1 MPNSDLADII
11 ASLPPFTFGPA
22 AEVPVAPD
30 RWYFI
35 APSLDYDWSI
45 AYRTEDGGWALD
57 AGKLIDRPLFCA
69 ALPSAPLKPQYVL
82 KHMMAELV
90 VAELAE
96 HIAAS
101 RFDRAAKL
109 IDELAD
115 QVRAVRDSPLRR

>member
-11 ASLPPFTFGPA
+11 ASLPPFTFVPA

-35 APSLDYDWSI
+35 APSLDHDWSI

-57 AGKLIDRPLFCA
+57 AGKLIDKPLFCA
-69 ALPSAPLKPQYVL
+69 ALPLTPLKPQYVL
-82 KHMMAELV
+82 KHMA
-90 VAELAE
+90 AELAE
-96 HIAAS
+96 HIAAD

-115 QVRAVRDSPLRR
+115 AVRAVRDSSRRH